1 MEPIFMYWNEVKF
14 EGDNNYKKFIVNF
27 NDEDRLDGVIFRKRK
42 NYYII
47 SLTTDIKIEKKISK
61 LADYEKIKETSKKFN
76 EVLKNGPESLYENIE
91 LKIQDVNDLQ
101 PIKTNRKKST
111 KSLEFFDEKTEKKKQ
126 ILIYSPYKELKYF
139 GLHFEKRN
147 AIIDKYEINLVED
160 DKKNYF
166 LEKKLF
172 YDKRK
177 IIEVIKKKYLYQNM
191 FFMEDKGKLIVQPID
206 LTDIFVSRIESF
218 SGKSID
224 WTYLLRYIDQF
235 RYLFNSALFK
245 NRNVKI
251 FQKGH
256 NVNDSHPIAYDYR
269 NGNFTIKGGV
279 NFYITKELN
288 EKKQSIFRNIDK
300 IPEKIVTSTELD
312 DLRRQVNDDSFKAPK
327 LFGFR
332 STTDSIFTNFTSRDI
347 IIPDFNVKVET
358 QKKSDG
364 NEKKIYEGSF
374 FMLDNDYNQSKITRR
389 IFSTDRN
396 KQLRSAT
403 IKNTFSEEEEKYL
416 NKDYNLMKK
425 KTEINVNS
433 LNLVYENFFLYDLN
447 NFIRPSY
454 TTELQTD
461 FNIYG
466 LVNFSSKT
474 DKENEKL
481 HIISPKNYLKFNTID
496 DTHKNDLKI
505 ELTKVHTKKTFEI
518 VDNKAYNFGI
528 LCTENEKVGEKRKMK
543 EEILDVIQVIGIQNN
558 EYQYLNPIHIHIKSE
573 RIIRRLMLKKNNKY
587 RFILT
592 SAIFSSNIINET
604 ETIFFISNGLDDAK
618 KIFINDSLE
627 DGLGVCY
634 LSQIENWKLI
644 KGESKRV
651 QVVFNNS
658 EKIIGQPN
666 HLAFEFTT
674 RNLSDILKF
683 SVTLLDDKKKLIKFK
698 DGEENIPIINFNIE
712 ILK

>member
-1 MEPIFMYWNEVKF
+1 MYWNEVKF

-61 LADYEKIKETSKKFN
+61 LADYEKIEETSKKFN
-76 EVLKNGPESLYENIE
+76 ELLKNGPESLYENIE

-425 KTEINVNS
+425 NTDINVNS

-528 LCTENEKVGEKRKMK
+528 LCTEDEKVGEKRKMK

>member
-1 MEPIFMYWNEVKF
+1 MEPIFMYWNEIKF
-14 EGDNNYKKFIVNF
+14 EGNNNYKKFTVNF

-47 SLTTDIKIEKKISK
+47 SLTTDIKIEKKLSK
-61 LADYEKIKETSKKFN
+61 LADYEKIKETKKFN
-76 EVLKNGPESLYENIE
+76 ELLKNGPESLYENIE
-91 LKIQDVNDLQ
+91 LKIKDVNDLE

-111 KSLEFFDEKTEKKKQ
+111 KSLEFFDEKTEKKKKS
-126 ILIYSPYKELKYF
+126 LIYSPYKELKYY

-147 AIIDKYEINLVED
+147 AIIDKYEIKLVED
-160 DKKNYF
+160 NNNYYF

-172 YDKRK
+172 YDKKK

-206 LTDIFVSRIESF
+206 LTDILISNIESL
-218 SGKSID
+218 SGMSID
-224 WTYLLRYIDQF
+224 WTYLWTNIANFRYIF
-235 RYLFNSALFK
+235 YTALFGVVG
-245 NRNVKI
+245 NRKIKI
-251 FQKGH
+251 FQKGQ
-256 NVNDSHPIAYDYR
+256 NVNDSHPIAYDFN
-269 NGNFTIKGGV
+269 NGNLTIKGGV

-300 IPEKIVTSTELD
+300 IPEKIITNAELD
-312 DLRRQVNDDSFKAPK
+312 DLRKQVNDNSLKAPK

-332 STTDSIFTNFTSRDI
+332 SKKNSIFPGLVSSDI
-347 IIPDFNVKVET
+347 IIPDFNVKIET
-358 QKKSDG
+358 QKKSND
-364 NEKKIYEGSF
+364 NEKNIYEGSF
-374 FMLDNDYNQSKITRR
+374 FMLDNDYNTSKKTQR
-389 IFSTDRN
+389 ISRD
-396 KQLRSAT
+396 KRSAT

-416 NKDYNLMKK
+416 NKDYNSMKK
-425 KTEINVNS
+425 LTDINVNS

-447 NFIRPSY
+447 NFILPSY

-474 DKENEKL
+474 NKENEKL
-481 HIISPKNYLKFNTID
+481 HIISPKNYLKFNTVD
-496 DTHKNDLKI
+496 DTYKNDLKI

-528 LCTENEKVGEKRKMK
+528 LCTENERIGEKRKMK
-543 EEILDVIQVIGIQNN
+543 EKILDVIRVIGIQNN
-558 EYQYLNPIHIHIKSE
+558 EYSYLNPIHVHIKSE
-573 RIIRRLMLKKNNKY
+573 RIIRKLMLKKHNKY

-644 KGESKRV
+644 KGQSKRV

-658 EKIIGQPN
+658 E
-666 HLAFEFTT
+666 
-674 RNLSDILKF
+674 
-683 SVTLLDDKKKLIKFK
+683 
-698 DGEENIPIINFNIE
+698 
-712 ILK
+712 